1 MKKIIR
7 ILIVAVIVITLSGCY
22 VNKVENE
29 PIMQEVNIIEEAVI
43 LDDVTVDS
51 EDEPTTVPTLDEEL
65 IPKEEVKIKPLI
77 AGAEQ
82 SEPIAPLSPVSDS
95 NQPSI
100 TAPTTTSSTP
110 TTRVSNPTP
119 IVEPKPAPPQEPT
132 PKPEPTPTPQPTPQP
147 PPAPEP
153 PPPQP
158 PPAPEPPPPQPP
170 PVIVEPPPARTICN
184 ICEADITGNV
194 AAHGTTYLLKGENFS
209 YRVE

>member
-132 PKPEPTPTPQPTPQP
+132 QKPEPTPIPLPSPTPKPPPSLP
-147 PPAPEP
+147 PPAPEL
-153 PPPQP
+153 
-158 PPAPEPPPPQPP
+158 P
-170 PVIVEPPPARTICN
+170 PVNVELPLARTICN

-194 AAHGTTYLLKGENFS
+194 AAHGTTYLLNGENFS

>member
-7 ILIVAVIVITLSGCY
+7 ILIVGIIVVTLSGCY

-29 PIMQEVNIIEEAVI
+29 PIMQVVNIIEEAVT
-43 LDDVTVDS
+43 LDDQTVDTV
-51 EDEPTTVPTLDEEL
+51 DEPTIVTTSNEEP
-65 IPKEEVKIKPLI
+65 IPKEDVIIKPLI
-77 AGAEQ
+77 AGTEP
-82 SEPIAPLSPVSDS
+82 SEPITPLSPVNDS
-95 NQPSI
+95 NQPN
-100 TAPTTTSSTP
+100 TTTPTTTSSTP
-110 TTRVSNPTP
+110 TTTISNPTP
-119 IVEPKPAPPQEPT
+119 TTEPKPAPPQEPT

-147 PPAPEP
+147 PPTPEP

-158 PPAPEPPPPQPP
+158 PPAPDPPPPQPP